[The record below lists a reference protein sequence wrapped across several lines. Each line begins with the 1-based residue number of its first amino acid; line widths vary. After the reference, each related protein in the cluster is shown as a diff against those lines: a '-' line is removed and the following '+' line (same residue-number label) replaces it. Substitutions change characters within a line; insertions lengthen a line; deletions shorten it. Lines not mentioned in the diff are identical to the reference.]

1 MGNAYTHPKPR
12 RGEDLEVLV
21 ERIDARGRAR
31 GKATHVTGRYDV
43 VLRRGSPGARVT
55 ARVQRRRG
63 EKVEARIVAVLDE
76 GPEAVAPRCPHFG
89 VCGGCS
95 FQDVRY
101 AAQLELK
108 RHMVEQALQDE
119 GHSIEVEASVG
130 CDDPWAYRNKMDF
143 SFSARRWVGE
153 DEPENAPADF
163 ALGLHPAGQFH
174 KVLDVE
180 ACPIQHEECTAI
192 VQTARRLAREQELAP
207 WHIQRHEGLLRHLVL
222 RRSAATGEILV
233 VLATVEEAAEQVPN
247 YAAAL
252 VAAHPSIATVVQSIN
267 PHSAQTA
274 IGERELVLHG
284 SGAIHERLS
293 GLEFRL
299 SARSFFQTNTAQ
311 AERLVELVR
320 AAVAPRASDVLFD
333 VYCGAGVLGLALAR
347 DVHELHG
354 FELVEAAVKD
364 AWQNATHNRILNAR
378 FVAGDVVESLNAPG
392 LASPDLVIV
401 DPPRAG
407 LHPKILPALGAMPC
421 RRLVYVSCNPR
432 SAASDVAALAV
443 AGLRLVRAQPV
454 DLFPHTAHV
463 ETVLT
468 LEREG

>member
-1 MGNAYTHPKPR
+1 
-12 RGEDLEVLV
+12 
-21 ERIDARGRAR
+21 
-31 GKATHVTGRYDV
+31 
-43 VLRRGSPGARVT
+43 
-55 ARVQRRRG
+55 
-63 EKVEARIVAVLDE
+63 
-76 GPEAVAPRCPHFG
+76 

-101 AAQLELK
+101 AVQLELK
-108 RHMVEQALQDE
+108 RDMVEHALRDAGLAAE
-119 GHSIEVEASVG
+119 IEACVG
-130 CDDPWAYRNKMDF
+130 CDEPWAYRNKMDF

-153 DEPENAPADF
+153 DEPEDAPADF

-180 ACPIQHEECTAI
+180 ACPIQADECTAI
-192 VQTARRLAREQELAP
+192 VQTARRLALEQGLAP

-222 RRSAATGEILV
+222 RCSVATGEILV
-233 VLATVEEAAEQVPN
+233 VLATAREAAERVAP

-267 PHSAQTA
+267 PHGAQTA
-274 IGERELVLHG
+274 IGEREVILHG
-284 SGAIHERLS
+284 SGAIHERLA

-320 AAVAPRASDVLFD
+320 AAAAARAEDVLYD
-333 VYCGAGVLGLALAR
+333 VYCGAGVLGLALAC
-347 DVHELHG
+347 DVRELHG
-354 FELVEAAVKD
+354 FELVEAAVRD
-364 AWQNATHNRILNAR
+364 AWRNAAHNRVLNAQ
-378 FVAGDVVESLNAPG
+378 FVAGDVVESLSADGRSAPDV
-392 LASPDLVIV
+392 AIV

-407 LHPKILPALGAMPC
+407 LHPKILPALGAMPF

-432 SAASDVAALAV
+432 SAARDVASLAA
-443 AGLRLVRAQPV
+443 AGLRLTRVQPI

-463 ETVLT
+463 ESVLT
-468 LEREG
+468 LERDA